1 MRLWVAVVAPAQVRP
16 TLISFHPPERNAC
29 LVWKANFSRGP
40 PIRGKVCRGV
50 GDSGWSHLCSGT
62 ANHHQNQSSPGTQ
75 ICLAPTP
82 LGVATYGVW
91 GPVLQAP
98 AQGCPTI
105 AGGLPASL
113 TRGRTPTSPR
123 GRNYCP
129 SLPTI
134 PISPILCTRPRGDG
148 VGSATASTLSLVPY
162 SVIHPSSSH
171 PP

>member
-98 AQGCPTI
+98 AQRRPTI
-105 AGGLPASL
+105 VGGLPL
-113 TRGRTPTSPR
+113 PLPQGRTPTSPR
-123 GRNYCP
+123 GRNSCP
-129 SLPTI
+129 SLLMI
-134 PISPILCTRPRGDG
+134 PISPLLSVRPRGDKEE
-148 VGSATASTLSLVPY
+148 SATASTPSPVP
-162 SVIHPSSSH
+162 SPVIPS
-171 PP
+171 